1 MFRSTSVKI
10 QFMKNS
16 TDSMKDNKK
25 FQTSNVT
32 LLSLIHLLH
41 DVYSSFLAPLRPL
54 LLERFGITLAAASV
68 WDLMQRIPWLLNPF
82 IGMIAERTAARY
94 FVIFTPA
101 ITAITMSL
109 LGLAPTFTVVSV
121 LLFVMGVSSAV
132 FHVPSPVMVKKLS
145 GDYTGRGM
153 SFYMFGGEIARTLGP
168 LVITGA
174 VSLWGLEGTW
184 KLIPFGL
191 LASFILYLRL
201 RNIKIS
207 DDFHKKK
214 KQTGF
219 GATFKKLLPFFMVM
233 IGITFFRAVMK
244 SSLTAFLPTYYYNEQ
259 GETLWFAN
267 SALAV
272 FQLAGA
278 IGTIL
283 SGTISDKI
291 GRKTSL
297 IIISILSPVFMFLFT
312 SSDGYLSF
320 VFLVLLGLF
329 VFAPGPVLLALVQDR
344 EKDKPMFANS
354 IYMTISFVTA
364 SIAVVCAGF
373 IGDWVGLEQTYRISA
388 FLAVGAIP
396 FVLMLKTK

>member
-1 MFRSTSVKI
+1 ME
-10 QFMKNS
+10 
-16 TDSMKDNKK
+16 DNKR
-25 FQTSNVT
+25 FQTGNVI
-32 LLSLIHLLH
+32 LLSLIHQLH
-41 DVYSSFLAPLRPL
+41 DIYSSFLAPLRPL
-54 LLERFGITLAAASV
+54 LLEKFGITLAAASL
-68 WDLMQRIPWLLNPF
+68 WDLLQRVPWLLNPF
-82 IGMIAERTAARY
+82 IGMIAEKTAARY
-94 FVIFTPA
+94 FVIVTPA

-109 LGLAPTFTVVSV
+109 LGLAPTFTIVSI
-121 LLFVMGVSSAV
+121 LLFVMGISSAI

-145 GDYTGRGM
+145 GNKTGRGM
-153 SFYMFGGEIARTLGP
+153 SFYMFGGEMARTLGP

-174 VSLWGLEGTW
+174 VSLWGLEGIW

-207 DDFHKKK
+207 DDFHKNK
-214 KQTGF
+214 KQIAF
-219 GATFKKLLPFFMVM
+219 WSTFKKLLPFFMVL

-244 SSLTAFLPTYYYNEQ
+244 SSLTAFLPTYYYNEL

-267 SALAV
+267 SALAA

-278 IGTIL
+278 VGTIL

-291 GRKTSL
+291 GRKTTL
-297 IIISILSPVFMFLFT
+297 VIISVLSPVFMFLFT
-312 SSDGYLSF
+312 VSQGYLSF

-344 EKDKPMFANS
+344 EKEKPMFANS

-364 SIAVVCAGF
+364 SIAVVLAGL

>member
-1 MFRSTSVKI
+1 M
-10 QFMKNS
+10 QE
-16 TDSMKDNKK
+16 NKK

-41 DVYSSFLAPLRPL
+41 DIYSSFLAPLRPL
-54 LLERFGITLAAASV
+54 LIEKFGITLAAASV
-68 WDLMQRIPWLLNPF
+68 WDLMQRLPWLLNPF

-94 FVIFTPA
+94 FIIITPA

-109 LGLAPTFTVVSV
+109 LGLAPTYTIVSV

-145 GDYTGRGM
+145 GDFTGRGM
-153 SFYMFGGEIARTLGP
+153 SFYMFGGEMARTLGP
-168 LVITGA
+168 LVITAA

-207 DDFHKKK
+207 EDFHKKK
-214 KQTGF
+214 QQKGF
-219 GATFKKLLPFFMVM
+219 WATFKKLLPFFIVL

-259 GETLWFAN
+259 GESLWFAN

-278 IGTIL
+278 IGTLL

-291 GRKTSL
+291 GRKTAL
-297 IIISILSPVFMFLFT
+297 LIISILSPVFMFMFT
-312 SSDGYLSF
+312 ASDGYLSF

-373 IGDWVGLEQTYRISA
+373 IGDWVGLEQTYKISA

>member
-1 MFRSTSVKI
+1 
-10 QFMKNS
+10 
-16 TDSMKDNKK
+16 
-25 FQTSNVT
+25 
-32 LLSLIHLLH
+32 
-41 DVYSSFLAPLRPL
+41 
-54 LLERFGITLAAASV
+54 
-68 WDLMQRIPWLLNPF
+68 
-82 IGMIAERTAARY
+82 
-94 FVIFTPA
+94 
-101 ITAITMSL
+101 
-109 LGLAPTFTVVSV
+109 
-121 LLFVMGVSSAV
+121 
-132 FHVPSPVMVKKLS
+132 
-145 GDYTGRGM
+145 
-153 SFYMFGGEIARTLGP
+153 MFGGEMARTLGP

-201 RNIKIS
+201 RNVRIS
-207 DDFHKKK
+207 EDFHKNK
-214 KQTGF
+214 KQIAF
-219 GATFKKLLPFFMVM
+219 WATFKKLLPFFMVL

-291 GRKTSL
+291 GRKTTL
-297 IIISILSPVFMFLFT
+297 IIISALSPVFMFLFI
-312 SSDGYLSF
+312 SSHGILSF
-320 VFLVLLGLF
+320 VFLSLLGLF

-364 SIAVVCAGF
+364 AIAVVLAGI
-373 IGDWVGLEQTYRISA
+373 IGDWVGLEQTYKISA

>member
-1 MFRSTSVKI
+1 MGRIIEV
-10 QFMKNS
+10 
-16 TDSMKDNKK
+16 NKK
-25 FQTSNVT
+25 FQTGNVT

-68 WDLMQRIPWLLNPF
+68 WDLLQRIPWLLNPF

-145 GDYTGRGM
+145 GNFTGRGM

-201 RNIKIS
+201 RKIKIS
-207 DDFHKKK
+207 EDFHKKK
-214 KQTGF
+214 KQKGF
-219 GATFKKLLPFFMVM
+219 GATLKKLLPFFLVL
-233 IGITFFRAVMK
+233 IGITFFRAIMK

-272 FQLAGA
+272 FQMAGA

-297 IIISILSPVFMFLFT
+297 IIISVLSPVFMFLFT
-312 SSDGYLSF
+312 TSDGYLSF
-320 VFLVLLGLF
+320 LFLVLLGLF

-344 EKDKPMFANS
+344 EKDKPVFANS

-373 IGDWVGLEQTYRISA
+373 IGDWVGLEQTYKISA